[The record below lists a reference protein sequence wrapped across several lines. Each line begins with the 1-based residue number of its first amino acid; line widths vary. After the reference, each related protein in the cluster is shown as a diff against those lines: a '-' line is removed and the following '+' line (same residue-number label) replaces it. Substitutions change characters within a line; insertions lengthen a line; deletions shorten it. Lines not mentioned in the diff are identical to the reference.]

1 MSLLAHNESARLEAL
16 RSIQGFAR
24 ESEPRF
30 DDLARLAADICG
42 VPFAVIGFVEESSE
56 WFKSRI
62 GIPATELPREGGFC
76 SATIEESH
84 YLRVEDASGD
94 ARFAGNPLVSQPPE
108 VCFWLGI
115 PLVSNGQAIGALGVM
130 DRRPRPVS
138 AAQLRALGVIARQII
153 SQLELGDV
161 NARSRRSFDDLAQA
175 REMIE
180 ESEDRFKD
188 LFEHADDWV
197 MSISAAGRVLH
208 TNNACLHALGYEE
221 LAGRSIEDLV
231 EPGAR
236 RDFNATFDRVMRS
249 GVAERVETVFLNA
262 DGQQITVE
270 GGLNPK
276 VIADKAVLSRV
287 IFRDISDRK
296 RYEGELSRARDAALE
311 SAKLKSQFLTNISH
325 EIRTP
330 MNGIVGMLDLL
341 LDTELDEE
349 QKEFSRTALSS
360 AEALLATINN
370 ILQISRLETGKA
382 AISIADFDLQRTAEK
397 ILEVMEIAADEKS
410 IRVQLEID
418 PSLPPVLRGDVAKYR
433 QTLTNLVSN
442 GVKFT
447 RQGSV
452 KVRLLRDRDTDTHV
466 LVKTEV
472 RDTGSGI
479 PEHLRESLF
488 EPFTQADGS
497 TTREHGGA
505 GIGLATAKRLVELMG
520 GVLGLE
526 SRPGE
531 GTTVWFTIPFEK
543 QPDRRAA
550 MAPLRRGLKG
560 LHALLLDASAT
571 SSQLIRHYLQ
581 DEWEVRV
588 ESVAKP
594 VEALSLARRAAKND
608 DPFDVILYDI
618 NTPELDGWE
627 FAEALGS
634 DPSLEGTPV
643 ILITPL
649 GERLDA
655 DVMRAAGVTG
665 AVSKPVEKAELF
677 DALTSV
683 ALGRSSSRGE
693 PVPDAAPS
701 PEAFAP
707 ERPEAP
713 MGFAFAPTQV
723 DATLVEEDSLDD
735 LPSAVPAEMAGKIR
749 ILLAEDNVLNQKVA
763 LLQLRKLGLEADAVA
778 NGMQVIEAIRK
789 SEYDVIL
796 MDCQMPQ
803 MDGYEATKEIR
814 RREGSNRRIRIIAM
828 TAHALEGDRERC
840 LAAGMDDYLSKPLK
854 QDELIAALGR
864 QRLRA

>member
-16 RSIQGFAR
+16 RSIRGLTR
-24 ESEPRF
+24 DSDPRF
-30 DDLARLAADICG
+30 DDLARLAAEICG
-42 VPFAVIGFVEESSE
+42 VPFAVIGFVEESGE

-62 GIPATELPREGGFC
+62 GIPATELSREGGFC
-76 SATIEESH
+76 SATIEESNF
-84 YLRVEDASGD
+84 LRVDDASGD
-94 ARFAGNPLVSQPPE
+94 ARFAGNPLVTQPPE

-115 PLVSNGQAIGALGVM
+115 PLVREGQPIGALGVM

-138 AAQLRALGVIARQII
+138 APQLRALGVIARQII
-153 SQLELGDV
+153 SQLDLGDIT
-161 NARSRRSFDDLAQA
+161 ARSRRSLDDLALA
-175 REMIE
+175 REMLE

-231 EPGAR
+231 EPGTR
-236 RDFNATFDRVMRS
+236 RDFNETFDRVMRS

-262 DGQQITVE
+262 DGLQITVE

-276 VIADKAVLSRV
+276 VIAGKAVLSRV

-296 RYEGELSRARDAALE
+296 RYEAELSRARDAALE
-311 SAKLKSQFLTNISH
+311 SARLKSQFLTNISH

-382 AISIADFDLQRTAEK
+382 AVSIADFDLQRTAEK
-397 ILEVMEIAADEKS
+397 IVEVMEIAADEKS
-410 IRVQLEID
+410 LRIQLEID

-447 RQGSV
+447 REGSV

-466 LVKTEV
+466 LVRTEV

-479 PEHLRESLF
+479 PEHLKESLF

-497 TTREHGGA
+497 TTREQSGA

-531 GTTVWFTIPFEK
+531 GTTVWFTIPFET
-543 QPDRRAA
+543 QPHRHAA

-560 LHALLLDASAT
+560 LHALLLDASVS

-588 ESVAKP
+588 ESVSKP
-594 VEALSLARRAAKND
+594 VEALSLARRSAKND
-608 DPFDVILYDI
+608 DPFDVVLYDI

-655 DVMRAAGVTG
+655 EEMRAAGITG

-683 ALGRSSSRGE
+683 ALGKSTSRSE
-693 PVPDAAPS
+693 PPVAAPDS
-701 PEAFAP
+701 FGPELP
-707 ERPEAP
+707 ELPV
-713 MGFAFAPTQV
+713 GFAFALPSEGS
-723 DATLVEEDSLDD
+723 ATVLEDEDLDH
-735 LPSAVPAEMAGKIR
+735 LPSAVPAEMAGKLK

-763 LLQLRKLGLEADAVA
+763 LLQLRKLGLEADAVM
-778 NGMQVIEAIRK
+778 NGMQVIEAVRK
-789 SEYDVIL
+789 ADYDVIL

-814 RREGSNRRIRIIAM
+814 RREGDRRRIRIIAM

-854 QDELIAALGR
+854 QDELIEALGR
-864 QRLRA
+864 QQFRA